1 MFIGLCVKKHLHSA
15 SSIGGRVGT
24 ITKGDAGKEGRGK
37 VRKRRTGEGRGKGEK
52 GKGVRREGDESEDVL
67 KVKYAHNPNIQPK
80 S

>member
-52 GKGVRREGDESEDVL
+52 GKGVEKRGG
-67 KVKYAHNPNIQPK
+67 
-80 S
+80 